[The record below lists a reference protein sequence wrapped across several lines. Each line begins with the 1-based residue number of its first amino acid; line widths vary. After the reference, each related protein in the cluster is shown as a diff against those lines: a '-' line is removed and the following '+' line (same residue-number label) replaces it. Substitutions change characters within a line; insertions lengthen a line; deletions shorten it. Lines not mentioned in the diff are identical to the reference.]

1 MTAEQSTIIVAL
13 IGTLTTLTAW
23 RLNRHKDAAAA
34 DSSIAE
40 GANFAVETM
49 LQVMGELREQVER
62 LTAEAANLKQEN
74 RELRFQIGILQA
86 EIRKLRG
93 EAV

>member
-1 MTAEQSTIIVAL
+1 MSPEQSTLLVAL
-13 IGTLTTLTAW
+13 IGALTTVLAW
-23 RLNRHKDAAAA
+23 RLNRRKDSAVTE
-34 DSSIAE
+34 SSIAE

-49 LQVMGELREQVER
+49 LQVMSELREQVER

-74 RELRFQIGILQA
+74 RELRVQIGILQA

-93 EAV
+93 EPA